1 MLCSDCDEA
10 REGVAA
16 YEGGVGGRERG
27 SKRDRGKEREI
38 ERERE
43 GKKSAGEPKR
53 GKGKQMKSD
62 TLIQRAS
69 SA

>member
-1 MLCSDCDEA
+1 MKRRKGWWL
-10 REGVAA
+10 VM
-16 YEGGVGGRERG
+16 EGGVARQKEGTGE
-27 SKRDRGKEREI
+27 KEREN
-38 ERERE
+38 
-43 GKKSAGEPKR
+43 KSATEPKR

>member
-1 MLCSDCDEA
+1 MLCSDCDEEKE
-10 REGVAA
+10 RGVVG
-16 YEGGVGGRERG
+16 YRGGVGRQTRKREWG
-27 SKRDRGKEREI
+27 GE
-38 ERERE
+38 
-43 GKKSAGEPKR
+43 SASEPKR

>member
-1 MLCSDCDEA
+1 MV
-10 REGVAA
+10 G
-16 YEGGVGGRERG
+16 YGEGGVGVALRRERG
-27 SKRDRGKEREI
+27 SEKERKKKN
-38 ERERE
+38 E
-43 GKKSAGEPKR
+43 GGGGGGWKSAIEPKR

>member
-27 SKRDRGKEREI
+27 SKRDRGKERE
-38 ERERE
+38 RERE
-43 GKKSAGEPKR
+43 GKKKKKNQPVSQKE
-53 GKGKQMKSD
+53 GKENK
-62 TLIQRAS
+62 
-69 SA
+69 

>member
-1 MLCSDCDEA
+1 MA
-10 REGVAA
+10 G
-16 YEGGVGGRERG
+16 YEGGVGRQERG
-27 SKRDRGKEREI
+27 SKKEK
-38 ERERE
+38 RERE
-43 GKKSAGEPKR
+43 KSASEPKR

>member
-1 MLCSDCDEA
+1 MLCSDCDEE
-10 REGVAA
+10 REGVAG
-16 YEGGVGGRERG
+16 YKGGVGRRERG
-27 SKRDRGKEREI
+27 SKRERGK
-38 ERERE
+38 ERE

>member
-1 MLCSDCDEA
+1 MLCSDSDEETE
-10 REGVAA
+10 RGGGLVM
-16 YEGGVGGRERG
+16 GVGEGRQ
-27 SKRDRGKEREI
+27 EREST
-38 ERERE
+38 RE
-43 GKKSAGEPKR
+43 KSASEPKR